1 MRESISV
8 GWRDMRQDMFL
19 DLLENGVPRGDGQER
34 LVLRDYPGVDCLGLE
49 ITEDGDHI
57 C

>member
-1 MRESISV
+1 
-8 GWRDMRQDMFL
+8 MRQDMFL

-34 LVLRDYPGVDCLGLE
+34 LVLRDCPGADCLGLE
-49 ITEDGDHI
+49 IAEDGDHM

>member
-1 MRESISV
+1 MRQNISV

-34 LVLRDYPGVDCLGLE
+34 LVLRDCPGADCLGLE
-49 ITEDGDHI
+49 IAEDGDHM